1 MCNTQKICILNN
13 KIIIQLG
20 INSITD
26 RTIYLFPGATKH
38 IKDFHP
44 LVYDNYFEKIESIIT
59 NPDYIGK
66 SQSRPDGLEI
76 VKIYNDIVMVIIC
89 TNKRGLLYVASMYNI
104 DNGKLHNRLRR
115 KRLLR
120 YIP

>member
-1 MCNTQKICILNN
+1 MCNTQKICILND

-20 INSITD
+20 IKSISE
-26 RTIYLFPGATKH
+26 RTIYLFPRVVKH

-44 LVYDNYFEKIESIIT
+44 LVFDNYFNKIKSIIT
-59 NPDYIGK
+59 KPDYIGK
-66 SQSRPDGLEI
+66 SQSRPDGVEL
-76 VKIYNDIVMVIIC
+76 VKIYDDIVMVIIC
-89 TNKRGLLYVASMYNI
+89 TNKEGLLYVASMYNI
-104 DNGKLHNRLRR
+104 DNGKLYNRLRR